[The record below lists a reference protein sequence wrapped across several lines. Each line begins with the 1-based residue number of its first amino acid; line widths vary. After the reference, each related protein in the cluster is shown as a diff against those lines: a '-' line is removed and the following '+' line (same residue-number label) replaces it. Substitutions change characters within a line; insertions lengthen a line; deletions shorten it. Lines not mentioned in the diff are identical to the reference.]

1 MKGVPHQPPPG
12 KDFEKNMEMTGFR
25 SRICTLLQSCW
36 TSRLSL
42 VQKVVSNFETS
53 ILVVSNQRLQNPKIV
68 KVEYA
73 LE

>member
-1 MKGVPHQPPPG
+1 MSQGGVLEQFPQG
-12 KDFEKNMEMTGFR
+12 K
-25 SRICTLLQSCW
+25 
-36 TSRLSL
+36 
-42 VQKVVSNFETS
+42 NFETS